1 MTTTVT
7 PNRLNAGYPW
17 FRFSQDAGNKLMDWC
32 VPAFSCGTIGGMW
45 SDSTMP
51 SKIGVSTEIKFHIA
65 DYSSCS
71 TLLEVGLSRKFS
83 ENENDFIY
91 KYGTETVTPGT
102 RHCFFGLS
110 GMAS

>member
-71 TLLEVGLSRKFS
+71 TLLEVGLCRGNSLKMRMIS
-83 ENENDFIY
+83 STNMELRPQRQVHATAILD
-91 KYGTETVTPGT
+91 
-102 RHCFFGLS
+102 
-110 GMAS
+110 